1 MLKQAGRTHTRVH
14 LYTRKH
20 THTFRR
26 CQPAALLS
34 LYPEGQKIGGRR
46 GGGGGG
52 GSV

>member
-1 MLKQAGRTHTRVH
+1 MLKQAGCTRTHMH
-14 LYTRKH
+14 LYARKHTH

-34 LYPEGQKIGGRR
+34 LYPEGEKL
-46 GGGGGG
+46 GGG